1 MRLLDQRQKSLIGH
15 DFATVNNYHHTLT
28 ITRVAVQLLIHMYLC
43 TFQYMY
49 LCTYQYLYLCTY
61 QYMYLSTYQISIP
74 VFLHLW
80 KPVFGYLSIP
90 VFLQYQYLYF
100 PLLWKLTFRSHSVF
114 PSERRPCNI
123 NIIMGLQLSE
133 KKILPRRF
141 FFFIKSSQGKYI
153 QPKYHI
159 DNLFF

>member
-28 ITRVAVQLLIHMYLC
+28 ITRVAVQLSIHMYLC

-49 LCTYQYLYLCTY
+49 LCTYQYLYLCT
-61 QYMYLSTYQISIP
+61 
-74 VFLHLW
+74 
-80 KPVFGYLSIP
+80 
-90 VFLQYQYLYF
+90 YQYLYF

-123 NIIMGLQLSE
+123 TLLYLIQHMQSSFYRNIIILILITIWEEALYYLTLLGVHNCLRKNLVWEE
-133 KKILPRRF
+133 KNR
-141 FFFIKSSQGKYI
+141 
-153 QPKYHI
+153 
-159 DNLFF
+159 